1 MEKKKDNY
9 KILILGDH
17 AVGKSCFI
25 IRYTDDTFQDVYL
38 STIGMDCKYKDINF
52 ENGKS
57 IRLQIWDTAGQ
68 DRFHSLTKN
77 LYKGAAG
84 IILLYDISNRK
95 SFDNVK
101 KWIESI
107 KEEASSKVLIV
118 LVGNK
123 IDKTEERQ
131 VKKVEGEDLAE
142 ELKLPF
148 FECSALTG
156 ENINNAFLGLAKK
169 LVEIR
174 ENVEN
179 KGEKL
184 TQVPVKNNN
193 NDKNNKKMSCC

>member
-1 MEKKKDNY
+1 MEKKTNHF

-38 STIGMDCKYKDINF
+38 STIGMDCKYKDINL

-68 DRFHSLTKN
+68 DRFRSLTKN
-77 LYKGAAG
+77 LYKGASG
-84 IILLYDISNRK
+84 IILIYDISQRK
-95 SFDNVK
+95 TFDNVK
-101 KWIESI
+101 GWIESI
-107 KEEASSKVLIV
+107 KEEVSSKVLIV

-123 IDKTEERQ
+123 IDKIEERE

-148 FECSALTG
+148 YECSALTG
-156 ENINNAFLGLAKK
+156 ENINNVFLGLARK
-169 LVEIR
+169 LVETK
-174 ENVEN
+174 EKVEN
-179 KGEKL
+179 RGEKL
-184 TQVPVKNNN
+184 TKVPDKNT
-193 NDKNNKKMSCC
+193 NNKKKPCC

>member
-1 MEKKKDNY
+1 MEKKTNHF

-38 STIGMDCKYKDINF
+38 STIGMDCKYKDINL

-68 DRFHSLTKN
+68 DRFRSLTKN
-77 LYKGAAG
+77 LYKGASG
-84 IILLYDISNRK
+84 IILIYDISQRK
-95 SFDNVK
+95 TFDNVK
-101 KWIESI
+101 GWIESI
-107 KEEASSKVLIV
+107 KEEVSSKVLIV

-123 IDKTEERQ
+123 IDKIEERE

-148 FECSALTG
+148 YECSALTG
-156 ENINNAFLGLAKK
+156 ENINNVFLGLARK
-169 LVEIR
+169 LVETK
-174 ENVEN
+174 EKVEN
-179 KGEKL
+179 RGEKL
-184 TQVPVKNNN
+184 TKAPVKNT
-193 NDKNNKKMSCC
+193 NDKKKPCC

>member
-1 MEKKKDNY
+1 MEKKTNHF

-38 STIGMDCKYKDINF
+38 STIGMDCKYKDINL

-68 DRFHSLTKN
+68 DRFRSLTKN
-77 LYKGAAG
+77 LYKGASG
-84 IILLYDISNRK
+84 IILIYDISQRK
-95 SFDNVK
+95 TFDNVK
-101 KWIESI
+101 GWIESI
-107 KEEASSKVLIV
+107 KEEVSSKVLIV

-123 IDKTEERQ
+123 IDKIEERE

-148 FECSALTG
+148 YECSALTG
-156 ENINNAFLGLAKK
+156 ENINNVFLGLARK
-169 LVEIR
+169 LVETK
-174 ENVEN
+174 EKVEN
-179 KGEKL
+179 RGEKL
-184 TQVPVKNNN
+184 TKVPVKNT
-193 NDKNNKKMSCC
+193 NDKKKPCC

>member
-1 MEKKKDNY
+1 MEKKTNHF

-38 STIGMDCKYKDINF
+38 STIGMDCKYKDINL

-68 DRFHSLTKN
+68 DRFRSLTKN
-77 LYKGAAG
+77 LYKGASG
-84 IILLYDISNRK
+84 IILIYDISNRK
-95 SFDNVK
+95 TFDNVK
-101 KWIESI
+101 SWIESI
-107 KEEASSKVLIV
+107 KEEVSSKVLIV

-123 IDKTEERQ
+123 IDKIEERE

-148 FECSALTG
+148 YECSALTG
-156 ENINNAFLGLAKK
+156 ENINNAFLGLARK
-169 LVEIR
+169 LVETK
-174 ENVEN
+174 EKVEN
-179 KGEKL
+179 RGEKL
-184 TQVPVKNNN
+184 TKVPVK
-193 NDKNNKKMSCC
+193 DTNNKKKPCC

>member
-1 MEKKKDNY
+1 MEKKTNHF

-38 STIGMDCKYKDINF
+38 STIGMDCKYKDINL

-68 DRFHSLTKN
+68 DRFRSLTKN
-77 LYKGAAG
+77 LYKGASG
-84 IILLYDISNRK
+84 IILIYDISNRK
-95 SFDNVK
+95 TFDNVK
-101 KWIESI
+101 GWIESI
-107 KEEASSKVLIV
+107 KEEVSSKVLIV

-123 IDKTEERQ
+123 IDKIEERE

-148 FECSALTG
+148 YECSALTG
-156 ENINNAFLGLAKK
+156 ENINNAFLGLARK
-169 LVEIR
+169 LVETKEKI
-174 ENVEN
+174 ENR
-179 KGEKL
+179 GEKL
-184 TQVPVKNNN
+184 TKVPIK
-193 NDKNNKKMSCC
+193 DTNNKKKPCC